1 MTPYYTLG
9 VALARVLFTA
19 FARLEVEGKEAV
31 PPAGPLIVVSNH
43 LSNADPPFLVVSV
56 PRKLHFLGKRGLF
69 ANPIAAHVMRGVGV
83 YPVSRSGAD
92 IDAIRRELDLLKR
105 DRAIFLFPEGTRSQG
120 GGMNKGHTGAAYIAS
135 KSNAPI
141 LPVGIT
147 GTEKITKWWR
157 MPVPLCRIGVNIGE
171 PFTLPVMEG
180 RLTKPLLQSLTDMI
194 MNRIA
199 PLLPREYRGYY
210 AEPSV
215 ERRG

>member
-9 VALARVLFTA
+9 VALARVLLTA

-43 LSNADPPFLVVSV
+43 LSNADPPFLVVSI
-56 PRKLHFLGKRGLF
+56 PRKLHFLGKKGLF
-69 ANPIAAHVMRGVGV
+69 ANPITSHVMKGVGV
-83 YPVSRSGAD
+83 YPVSRSGTD
-92 IDAIRRELDLLKR
+92 IGAIRREIDLLKR
-105 DRAIFLFPEGTRSQG
+105 DQAIFLFPEGTRSQG
-120 GGMNKGHTGAAYIAS
+120 GGMNKGHTGVAYIAS

-171 PFTLPVMEG
+171 PFTLPMMEG
-180 RLTKPLLQSLTDMI
+180 RLTKPLLESLTGMI
-194 MNRIA
+194 MDRIA
-199 PLLPREYRGYY
+199 PLLPRDYRGYY